1 MTERLGIIGGSGF
14 YEMKGLKN
22 KKWKK
27 VETPFGNPSAE
38 YLLGKLEGHEVVF
51 LARHGRGHTLLPTEI
66 NYQANVY
73 GMKKLGVT
81 RIIAASA
88 VGSLREDIHPL
99 DFVVP
104 DQFVDRTTQRKS
116 TFFGEGLAAHISFA
130 DPFCEDLRKSL
141 IQVCQNEGL
150 RVHPRGTYLN
160 IEGPAF
166 STRAESQL
174 YRSWGMD
181 IIGMTN
187 LIEAKLAREA
197 EICYA
202 TLSMVTDY
210 DCWHRVEAAV
220 SVETVIENLK
230 INAQKAQNV
239 IARLIQTLSEKC
251 QSGCRQALAT
261 SMITPLDQIPSST
274 RKKLQL
280 LLKNIFSS

>member
-1 MTERLGIIGGSGF
+1 MREKLGIIGGSGF

-22 KKWKK
+22 KKWEK
-27 VETPFGNPSAE
+27 VETPFGNPSDE
-38 YLLGKLEGHEVVF
+38 YLLGKLEGTEVIF
-51 LARHGRGHTLLPTEI
+51 LARHGRGHTLLPSEI
-66 NYQANVY
+66 NYQANIY

-81 RIIAASA
+81 WIISASA
-88 VGSLREDIHPL
+88 VGSLKEDIQPL

-130 DPFCEDLRKSL
+130 DPFCEDLRKIL
-141 IQVCQNEGL
+141 IQVCQNEGS

-160 IEGPAF
+160 MEGPAF
-166 STRAESQL
+166 STRAESGL
-174 YRSWGMD
+174 YRSWGLD

-210 DCWHRVEAAV
+210 DCWHLSGEDVT
-220 SVETVIENLK
+220 VETVIENLK
-230 INAQKAQNV
+230 TNAQKAQNV
-239 IARLIQTLSEKC
+239 IARLIQVLPKKC
-251 QSGCRQALAT
+251 QSGCRQALKSA
-261 SMITPLDQIPSST
+261 MITSSDKIPSLT
-274 RKKLQL
+274 KKKLQIL
-280 LLKNIFSS
+280 IRKYF

>member
-1 MTERLGIIGGSGF
+1 MREKLGIIGGSGF
-14 YEMKGLKN
+14 YEMKGLKS
-22 KKWKK
+22 KKWEN
-27 VETPFGNPSAE
+27 VETPFGNPSDA

-51 LARHGRGHTLLPTEI
+51 LARHGRGHTLLPSEI
-66 NYQANVY
+66 NYQANIY

-81 RIIAASA
+81 SIISASA
-88 VGSLREDIHPL
+88 VGSLKEDIHPL

-104 DQFVDRTTQRKS
+104 DQFVDRTTQRKN

-130 DPFCEDLRKSL
+130 DPFCEDLRKIL

-160 IEGPAF
+160 MEGPAF

-210 DCWHRVEAAV
+210 DCWHSVEADV

-239 IARLIQTLSEKC
+239 IKRLIRTLPKKC
-251 QSGCRQALAT
+251 QSGCRQALKSA
-261 SMITPLDQIPSST
+261 MITSSDKIPPLT
-274 RKKLQL
+274 KKKLQIL
-280 LLKNIFSS
+280 IKKYF